1 MRLRFVLPLL
11 AVVFAG
17 CSSGAPTVA
26 GACTVAARIGD
37 ITYSGYGE
45 VSADRVGPEFTRTT
59 RRRDCDDV
67 IIYGEPRAEGWKSG
81 DSSYPP
87 NTPLYASL
95 DHPTSE
101 VLIVDEGGSRF
112 LQLRKLPHPG
122 SPANP

>member
-11 AVVFAG
+11 AVVVGG
-17 CSSGAPTVA
+17 CSSSTTSVA
-26 GACTVAARIGD
+26 GSCVLAARIGD
-37 ITYSGYGE
+37 VTYGEQGE

-59 RRRDCDDV
+59 RWRDCEDV
-67 IIYGEPRAEGWKSG
+67 IIAGEPRPEGWKSG
-81 DSSYPP
+81 DSSFPP

-101 VLIVDEGGSRF
+101 VLLATWGDGRYV
-112 LQLRKLPHPG
+112 QLRRLPHPG

>member
-1 MRLRFVLPLL
+1 MQLRFVLPLL
-11 AVVFAG
+11 AVVVGG
-17 CSSGAPTVA
+17 CSSGTTSVA

-37 ITYSGYGE
+37 ITYAGYGP

-59 RRRDCDDV
+59 RWRDCDDV
-67 IIYGEPRAEGWKSG
+67 IIFGEPRAEGWKSG

-101 VLIVDEGGSRF
+101 VLIVDHGGQF